1 MATEPCPTIEA
12 ILSRVSDPETKIL
25 GRGNQG
31 IVYKIG
37 NFVFK
42 KVRFNQ
48 KTPQA
53 TQRDMLIFQNEAEIV
68 RILSSK
74 ENLKPFV
81 PQFCW
86 YKMTNE
92 YGYLLQRYEPVKTL
106 HDLIVETPEGTLP
119 FSIGIGIFKNLVR
132 AVLELLKERFY
143 HRDIKPDNIL
153 IRTSSEEA
161 MKIPILVDFGLACPS
176 VPMSGLI
183 SCKDSIKGGTPT
195 YMVPNFLP
203 HQIHQKQ
210 KPFMQVVRKVT
221 TENGNEMNVEKNLYV
236 KTTIVDYHV
245 SRLTELYALALTLKK
260 FYPIIDFT
268 GHRKDESDMLT
279 FIAGIEQ
286 DMKMHIIKRRRNAL
300 AKRQGWGTLNKY
312 TVEGVGTAV
321 GGTRKK
327 RSQKKRR
334 QSRKS

>member
-1 MATEPCPTIEA
+1 MDTEACPTFETI
-12 ILSRVSDPETKIL
+12 ISMVSDPETKIL

-53 TQRDMLIFQNEAEIV
+53 MQRDMLTFQNEAEIV
-68 RILSSK
+68 RILSAK
-74 ENLKPFV
+74 DTLKQFV
-81 PQFCW
+81 PAFCW
-86 YKMTNE
+86 YQITNE

-106 HDLIVETPEGTLP
+106 RDLIVETPIGTLP
-119 FSIGIGIFKNLVR
+119 FALGYAIYNNLHIALYR
-132 AVLELLKERFY
+132 LMKEGFF
-143 HRDIKPDNIL
+143 HRDIKPENIL

-161 MKIPILVDFGLACPS
+161 MKIPMLVDFGLACPY
-176 VPMSGLI
+176 VKMTGLV
-183 SCKDSIKGGTPT
+183 SCKDAIKGGTPT

-203 HQIHQKQ
+203 RQIHQKQ
-210 KPFMQVVRKVT
+210 KPFMQVVRRT
-221 TENGNEMNVEKNLYV
+221 TSPGGIEVNEEKNVYV
-236 KTTIVDYHV
+236 QTSIVDYTV
-245 SRLTELYALALTLKK
+245 NPNTEFYALALVFKDL
-260 FYPIIDFT
+260 YPIIDFT
-268 GHRKDESDMLT
+268 DHEKERAKMLT
-279 FIAGIEQ
+279 YIADKEQ
-286 DMKMHIIKRRRNAL
+286 TMKMNIIKRRRNAL

-312 TVEGVGTAV
+312 TVEGVGTAG

-334 QSRKS
+334 PSRKS